1 MSDRC
6 LQRMLCNSLDGLPY
20 WTADNDVGPAVCQ
33 LTPITLLSAPSARW
47 TCEGVVV
54 AAMPVAIMVLAT
66 IVVMMLVRR
75 TPRRHE
81 TMVGALQDVFSAG
94 VVAFWSSNCSPGVFL
109 PV

>member
-1 MSDRC
+1 
-6 LQRMLCNSLDGLPY
+6 MLCNSLDGLPY

-66 IVVMMLVRR
+66 IVMRKIS
-75 TPRRHE
+75 RRHE
-81 TMVGALQDVFSAG
+81 TMVGASQDVFSAG